1 MERRLPTRPM
11 HAEPRVA
18 GSIPAL
24 LCPRLSAAR
33 HGDGAREHPW
43 QCRGLGSIPGRVRCS
58 GSIPGRVGGSGA
70 SLAELGAQE
79 HPWQCRGLGSIPGS
93 AGGLGSIPGSVGG
106 SGASL
111 AVLGAQG
118 ASLAVSGA
126 REHPR
131 RCKVPSYKG
140 LFSWVSQSGCP
151 PHTAALALA
160 SPVELLG
167 RACVQVPGQPA
178 GAGAGG
184 AGKAAVGAS
193 PCLLI
198 QRDSSFLFFF
208 F

>member
-43 QCRGLGSIPGRVRCS
+43 QS
-58 GSIPGRVGGSGA
+58 
-70 SLAELGAQE
+70 
-79 HPWQCRGLGSIPGS
+79 W
-93 AGGLGSIPGSVGG
+93 GLGSIPGSVGG

-118 ASLAVSGA
+118 ASLTVSGA
-126 REHPR
+126 WEHPR

-198 QRDSSFLFFF
+198 QRDFSFLFFF